1 MSWLDKVKSE
11 LVIKAGDGTEYR
23 PDWLNA
29 NRGKEFNITE
39 FDFPNVNGTLVYR
52 TTPKGQRYNLEL
64 YFQGENHLDVANNFM
79 LSANDRRAWT
89 LTHPYYGRLLV
100 QPTSISIDNSNSNLS
115 KISCPVI
122 ETITDIF
129 PKGSQDALAN
139 IQNSAT
145 TTNAFF
151 AKSFGQIT
159 PTPTTI
165 NLLNLNVL
173 RAYRNM
179 LKATGEGMI
188 NDVVNAYNEAVSFIA
203 EAATEPIE
211 VMEKTQAL
219 LIMPASFALTA
230 QQRFAVLTTQFNGQR
245 NDLPNILKKEEKK
258 AYESN
263 VAATL
268 TAISL
273 TAATPLENDFSYQID
288 ALNTIDFILDS
299 FNQYVSDLDSLQSNN
314 NNSPTAYIPDYESL
328 LNLSQLVNYTASN
341 LFSIALN
348 GKQER
353 SFLLEEDSNWVLL
366 THRLY
371 GLSELNI
378 ETLIKNNNAGLK
390 EALNVEKGRQIKYY
404 V

>member
-1 MSWLDKVKSE
+1 MSWLEKVKTE
-11 LVIKAGDGTEYR
+11 LVIKAGDGVEYR

-29 NRGKEFNITE
+29 NKGKEFNVTE

-52 TTPKGQRYNLEL
+52 TTPKGSRYNLEL
-64 YFQGENHLDVANNFM
+64 YFQGENHLDVASNFM

-100 QPTSISIDNSNSNLS
+100 QPTSISIDNSVSNIS
-115 KISCPVI
+115 KITCPVI

-129 PKGSQDALAN
+129 PKGSQDALAD
-139 IQNSAT
+139 IQNSALN
-145 TTNAFF
+145 TNDSF
-151 AKSFGQIT
+151 ARSFAQIT

-173 RAYRNM
+173 RAYKNM
-179 LKATGEGMI
+179 LKATVDGMI
-188 NDVVNAYNEAVSFIA
+188 NNVVNAFNEAVSFIA

-211 VMEKTQAL
+211 AMQKTQAL
-219 LIMPASFALTA
+219 LVMPASFALSA
-230 QQRFAVLTTQFNGQR
+230 QQRFQVLTVQYNGQR
-245 NDLPNILKKEEKK
+245 NDLPNIVKKEEKK

-273 TAATPLENDFSYQID
+273 TAATPLENDFAYQID
-288 ALNTIDFILDS
+288 ALSAVDLLLDS
-299 FNQYVSDLDSLQSNN
+299 FNQYVTDLDLLSTNN
-314 NNSPTAYIPDYESL
+314 NNSPTSYIPDYESL
-328 LNLSQLVNYTASN
+328 KNLSQLVNFTASN
-341 LFSIALN
+341 LFNIALN

-353 SFLLEEDSNWVLL
+353 SFLLEEDSNWCLL

-371 GLSELNI
+371 GLTDENLD
-378 ETLIKNNNAGLK
+378 TLIRNNNAGLK
-390 EALNVEKGRQIKYY
+390 EALEVQKGRQIKYY

>member
-1 MSWLDKVKSE
+1 MSWLEKVKTE
-11 LVIKAGDGTEYR
+11 FVIKTGDGVEYR

-29 NRGKEFNITE
+29 NRGKEFHITE
-39 FDFPNVNGTLVYR
+39 FNFPDVNGTLVYR

-64 YFQGENHLDVANNFM
+64 YFQGENHLDLASNFM

-89 LTHPYYGRLLV
+89 LTHPYYGRIIV
-100 QPTSISIDNSNSNLS
+100 QPTSISIDNSNSNIS
-115 KISCPVI
+115 KVTCPVI

-129 PKGSQDALAN
+129 PKGSQDPLAN

-145 TTNAFF
+145 TTSAAF

-188 NDVVNAYNEAVSFIA
+188 NNVVNAYNEAVSFIA

-211 VMEKTQAL
+211 AMQKTQAL
-219 LIMPASFALTA
+219 LVMPASFALSA
-230 QQRFAVLTTQFNGQR
+230 QQRFAVLTTQLNGQR
-245 NDLPNILKKEEKK
+245 NDLQNIVKKTEKK

-263 VAATL
+263 VASTL

-273 TAATPLENDFSYQID
+273 TAATPLENDFAYQID
-288 ALNTIDFILDS
+288 ALNAVDILLDG
-299 FNQYVSDLDSLQSNN
+299 FNQYVADLDSLSTNN
-314 NNSPTAYIPDYESL
+314 NNSPTSYIPDYESL
-328 LNLSQLVNYTASN
+328 KNLSELVNFTASN
-341 LFSIALN
+341 LFNIALN

-353 SFLLEEDSNWVLL
+353 SFLLEEDSNWVVL

-371 GLSELNI
+371 GLTDDNLN
-378 ETLIKNNNAGLK
+378 TLIKNNNAGLK
-390 EALNVEKGRQIKYY
+390 EALNVEKGRLIKYY